1 MADPAEAG
9 ARNAGNPDD
18 EEERPDLGRIETQ
31 LGAAGGEG
39 ELHLA
44 FDSTAGAMVIRNDR
58 SGLDVFWLAPD
69 MDGHPDAIALCE
81 LATEAPEHLR
91 RLVREVRRLQLL
103 AGIAE

>member
-39 ELHLA
+39 ELVLV
-44 FDSTAGAMVIRNDR
+44 FDSKPGAMVIRNAR
-58 SGLDVFWLAPD
+58 TGLDVFWFAPD
-69 MDGHPDAIALCE
+69 MEGHPDAIALGE
-81 LATEAPEHLR
+81 LIAEAPEHLR
-91 RLVREVRRLQLL
+91 QLVREARRLQEL
-103 AGIAE
+103 AGIVE